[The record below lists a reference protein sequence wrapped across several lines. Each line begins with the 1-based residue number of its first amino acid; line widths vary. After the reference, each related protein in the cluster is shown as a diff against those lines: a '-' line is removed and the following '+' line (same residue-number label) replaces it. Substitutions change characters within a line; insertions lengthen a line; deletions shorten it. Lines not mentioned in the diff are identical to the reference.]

1 MAYTIY
7 KNTNTVLTTL
17 ETGEVDSVSTSLDLI
32 GKNVNNYG
40 EYMNNNLVKLLTSS
54 AGTTG
59 ESPRSPQEGQLW
71 YNSTTKRLTVYD
83 GTLFQPTYG
92 SNLGGTQPLTTS
104 TGDFWFDTINNQLT
118 IWDGNE
124 YLLIGPQVS
133 STLGKFGIEP
143 SPFIIRDQFSNEV
156 QQASVLHSYGS
167 YIGMLTT
174 SSFTMEP
181 STSTIFRGIAAEYG
195 VKNGLT
201 IFNDLEVGGTIYN
214 NGTNIFSL
222 PKTALSAYYDIT
234 WCGDYQTTGAGST
247 ATNRA
252 SYDRANSSI
261 RDLLAYVFPVSNY
274 PDYSEVK
281 VICAFNTSTSVRHF
295 NLRPTPHEWTPV
307 EIYSTS
313 TTLPPFI
320 QTSTN
325 IVVI

>member
-40 EYMNNNLVKLLTSS
+40 EFMNNNLVRLLTNS

-59 ESPRSPQEGQLW
+59 DSPRSPQEGQLW
-71 YNSTTKRLTVYD
+71 YNSTTKRLSVYD

-104 TGDFWFDTINNQLT
+104 TGDFWFDTINSQLNV
-118 IWDGNE
+118 WDGNE
-124 YLLIGPQVS
+124 YLLVGPQVS

-143 SPFIIRDQFSNEV
+143 PPFTIRDQFSNMI

-181 STSTIFRGIAAEYG
+181 STASIYTGVAAEYN

-214 NGTNIFSL
+214 NGTSIFEL
-222 PKTALSAYYDIT
+222 PNTALSSYFDLT
-234 WCGDYQTTGAGST
+234 WCGDYRTTGAGST
-247 ATNRA
+247 ATNLGA
-252 SYDRANSSI
+252 YNRANAAI
-261 RDLLAYVFPVSNY
+261 RDVLAYVFPVDDY
-274 PDYSEVK
+274 PNNSEVK
-281 VICAFNTSTSVRHF
+281 VVCAYNTSTSVRHF
-295 NLRPTPHEWTPV
+295 KLEAAPHQWAPV
-307 EIYSTS
+307 EVYSTS